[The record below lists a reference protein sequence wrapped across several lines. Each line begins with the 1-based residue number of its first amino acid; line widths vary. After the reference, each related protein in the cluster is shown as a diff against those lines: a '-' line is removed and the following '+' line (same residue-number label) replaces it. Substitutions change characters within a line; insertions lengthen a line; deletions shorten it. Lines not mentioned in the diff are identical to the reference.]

1 MNTGKLPWLISV
13 LLAWVAPAWS
23 DSTDQTIAQ
32 AQRLAARHRYG
43 EVIELLAGMESAS
56 NNPEVRY
63 IVAAELGRAY
73 FHLGMY
79 PESHQRFR
87 RAVSI
92 HPDRAETALYLEATA
107 YLLGDREQAFLILRE
122 VLKSGA
128 RDLYQAVTLPGERRF
143 LGEPEVWELLDEFA
157 VSMDLDLN
165 RGTLLG
171 VSLGDP
177 RSKVAASVGSSPSTS
192 EGPAIAA
199 VAGPHLVWGFS
210 FDEDDRLREVVVHVE
225 NLVKYTPYRL
235 GIGASDWRTSPAEL
249 TAFMGPTS
257 ATSSDD
263 DHVLVMTWSRS
274 GFTVSAAFGHPR
286 PPRPP
291 GLSPGVAMLRLIRL
305 VRDAGSLRDLW

>member
-143 LGEPEVWELLDEFA
+143 LGEPEVWELLDEPRT
-157 VSMDLDLN
+157 LDEL
-165 RGTLLG
+165 
-171 VSLGDP
+171 
-177 RSKVAASVGSSPSTS
+177 VAAVTS
-192 EGPAIAA
+192 RYA
-199 VAGPHLVWGFS
+199 VTE
-210 FDEDDRLREVVVHVE
+210 EDC
-225 NLVKYTPYRL
+225 
-235 GIGASDWRTSPAEL
+235 WRDISALLDEL
-249 TAFMGPTS
+249 T
-257 ATSSDD
+257 
-263 DHVLVMTWSRS
+263 R
-274 GFTVSAAFGHPR
+274 R
-286 PPRPP
+286 
-291 GLSPGVAMLRLIRL
+291 RL
-305 VRDAGSLRDLW
+305 VSFLDG